1 MEKLIINREEL
12 SILPIRGSEVKPQ
25 NELHNMNTR
34 QPARTDK
41 PPSDTARDGA
51 TVRNGAQAI
60 QRAVALLR
68 YVARSRSDG
77 ARLSDIAEQADL
89 TIPTSR
95 RILKSLIDDRMIIQ
109 VEGRRYAIG
118 PLAAELGLAF
128 RGNVNVTARWRP
140 LLEAVGRMTGDT
152 VYLIERGGLDSVV
165 LDRVDG
171 TSPVRAIPF
180 EIGQRNPLG
189 VGTGSLAILASLD
202 DEEVDHILAAND
214 KEYRLH
220 DGLDR
225 QRVKTMVERT
235 RRVGYAMTL
244 KTSLMP
250 GVTGFSVA
258 LPLGHDQVHLA
269 ISIASVGNAIAADRR
284 QFLKHMLA
292 KEIGRIRLN

>member
-1 MEKLIINREEL
+1 MDKLKSARA
-12 SILPIRGSEVKPQ
+12 SSPRKTGTPVK
-25 NELHNMNTR
+25 
-34 QPARTDK
+34 
-41 PPSDTARDGA
+41 
-51 TVRNGAQAI
+51 NGAQSI

-77 ARLSDIAEQADL
+77 ARLSDIADQAEL
-89 TIPTSR
+89 TIPTTR
-95 RILKSLIDDRMIIQ
+95 RILKSLLDDRMIVQ

-128 RGNVNVTARWRP
+128 RGYNDVRARWRP
-140 LLEAVGRMTGDT
+140 LLEAVVRNTGDT
-152 VYLIERGGLDSVV
+152 VYLIERGGLDAVV

-171 TSPVRAIPF
+171 TSAIRAIPF

-202 DEEVDHILAAND
+202 DEEVDQILAAND
-214 KEYRLH
+214 KEYRMH

-225 QRVKTMVERT
+225 ERVRTMVERT
-235 RRVGYAMTL
+235 RRVGYAITL

-258 LPLGHDQVHLA
+258 LPHAQEQVRLA
-269 ISIASVGNAIAADRR
+269 VSIASVGNVIAADRR
-284 QFLKHMLA
+284 QLLKQMLA
-292 KEIGRIRLN
+292 REISRVPLN

>member
-1 MEKLIINREEL
+1 MDRQKSIGSRPQREP
-12 SILPIRGSEVKPQ
+12 SPA
-25 NELHNMNTR
+25 TR
-34 QPARTDK
+34 
-41 PPSDTARDGA
+41 PSAG
-51 TVRNGAQAI
+51 NGAQAI

-68 YVARSRSDG
+68 LVASSRGDG
-77 ARLSDIAEQADL
+77 ARLSDIAEQAAL
-89 TIPTSR
+89 TIPTTR
-95 RILKSLIDDRMIIQ
+95 RILKSLVDDRMIIQ

-128 RGNVNVTARWRP
+128 KGNTDVIARWRP
-140 LLEAVGRMTGDT
+140 LLEAVGKHTGDT

-189 VGTGSLAILASLD
+189 IGTGSLAILASLE
-202 DEEVDHILAAND
+202 DEEVDHILASND
-214 KEYRLH
+214 RQYRLH

-225 QRVKTMVERT
+225 VRVRSMVERV
-235 RRVGYAMTL
+235 RRFGYAMTL

-258 LPLGHDQVHLA
+258 LPHVRDQVHLA
-269 ISIASVGNAIAADRR
+269 VSIASVGNVIPREKR
-284 QFLKHMLA
+284 QILKQMLLR
-292 KEIGRIRLN
+292 EIGKVRPS